1 VGFDVGN
8 HKIVKPVSSSSR
20 DQQNSFN
27 FAKEKDL
34 LKPKIILGLRKSP
47 IRATQGT
54 TKLSNFRAPDS
65 DSSSG
70 LIYSDYD
77 DTDVNP
83 NIIVNYL
90 NRKNQRNRA
99 PPLLQSD
106 PSIKSYKKVED
117 APSHKNS
124 DYIGVKFEETLEH
137 EHEYIVDINNIRHD
151 PTDKVPLDYDVTIP
165 DTTPIL
171 TANVEAKTENATQM
185 LLSSS
190 TSVKPRPSIE
200 PTTTLKTTNTATSTE
215 SMPTTSSM
223 TSSKEDETTEA
234 LNFSSTSPL
243 EDMNKSQGKKD
254 TNTFPTPSSDADINY
269 ILNILDL
276 TNVSKEYK
284 SRKNIQSS
292 LQT

>member
-20 DQQNSFN
+20 DQHNSFN

-54 TKLSNFRAPDS
+54 TKLSNFRVP
-65 DSSSG
+65 DSSSR

-77 DTDVNP
+77 DTDINP

-99 PPLLQSD
+99 PPILKSD

-117 APSHKNS
+117 SPSHKNS
-124 DYIGVKFEETLEH
+124 DYNGVKFEEAL
-137 EHEYIVDINNIRHD
+137 EHEYIVDINNIHQD
-151 PTDKVPLDYDVTIP
+151 PTDKVPLDYDVTLP

-171 TANVEAKTENATQM
+171 TANVEANTENATQS
-185 LLSSS
+185 LFSSS
-190 TSVKPRPSIE
+190 TPLKPRPSIE
-200 PTTTLKTTNTATSTE
+200 PKTTLRTTNSATSTE

-223 TSSKEDETTEA
+223 ASSKEDETTEA

>member
-1 VGFDVGN
+1 MTSAVTSLSFLSIIAGVSALSVSPVRYRLCRHEGGQVVECWKDQRCQDVLHHNPSYKSDFYEFGDSCSGSRSCFISSSSKVKCEVTYRSHPVNSNPGGHNVVGFDVGN

-137 EHEYIVDINNIRHD
+137 E
-151 PTDKVPLDYDVTIP
+151 
-165 DTTPIL
+165 
-171 TANVEAKTENATQM
+171 AKTENATQM

-190 TSVKPRPSIE
+190 TSVKPRPS
-200 PTTTLKTTNTATSTE
+200 
-215 SMPTTSSM
+215 M
-223 TSSKEDETTEA
+223 
-234 LNFSSTSPL
+234 
-243 EDMNKSQGKKD
+243 SQQQ
-254 TNTFPTPSSDADINY
+254 
-269 ILNILDL
+269 L
-276 TNVSKEYK
+276 
-284 SRKNIQSS
+284 
-292 LQT
+292 